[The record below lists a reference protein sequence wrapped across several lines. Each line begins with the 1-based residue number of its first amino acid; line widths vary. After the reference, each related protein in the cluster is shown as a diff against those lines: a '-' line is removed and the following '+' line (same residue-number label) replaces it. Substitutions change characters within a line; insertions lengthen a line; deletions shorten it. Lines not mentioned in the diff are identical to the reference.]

1 MVMHQPSKLCMSVRF
16 RLPAPTELPSNFNRF
31 LPVRVLVSGVSVR
44 ADTLHPET
52 IILAGVPPPHG
63 LGGAGRKASA
73 ALAGEGRRTRSSAL
87 KLGSFTVD
95 GPGISLYIAAFLPR
109 AQMAE
114 LVDALRSGRSSRKG
128 VEVRVLFWAPGSFLS
143 ASFSVRESLQN
154 SI

>member
-1 MVMHQPSKLCMSVRF
+1 MPVWVFVTGVSARSVR
-16 RLPAPTELPSNFNRF
+16 
-31 LPVRVLVSGVSVR
+31 
-44 ADTLHPET
+44 LHPEA

-128 VEVRVLFWAPGSFLS
+128 VEVRVLFWAPV
-143 ASFSVRESLQN
+143 ASPRQSEKLQKSLKN
-154 SI
+154 IDILP